1 MNSGAPRTMTRYCEV
16 CGAELKP
23 NQEKYC
29 SPQCK
34 AIAQTKEWQLIQE
47 LRKSGRV
54 TLVQLRIIVSQRYG
68 VKSDAHIEER
78 ISRIMGLLRELS
90 KIDIII
96 RA

>member
-1 MNSGAPRTMTRYCEV
+1 MTHCCEV
-16 CGAELKP
+16 CGSELKS
-23 NQEKYC
+23 NQERYC

-47 LRKSGRV
+47 LRKTGRV
-54 TLVQLRIIVSQRYG
+54 TLIQLQIIVSQRYG
-68 VKSDAHIEER
+68 IKKSSSIEEK
-78 ISRIMGLLRELS
+78 ISDIMKLLRDLSNS